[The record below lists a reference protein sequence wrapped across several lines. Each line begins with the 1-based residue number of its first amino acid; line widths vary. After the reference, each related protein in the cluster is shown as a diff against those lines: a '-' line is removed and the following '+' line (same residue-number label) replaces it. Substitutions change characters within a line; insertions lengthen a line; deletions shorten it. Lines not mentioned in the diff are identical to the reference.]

1 MDIKA
6 QAIKDDTNPVK
17 LDWDQRKS
25 NGAYRGADEGMHVKT
40 LAEVRVDDETGAL
53 LTDPAKLAEYVQ
65 PGDCILDVVN
75 RVGQL
80 LNIDKAIPVPAG
92 MVLPWN
98 GLAIMAYDND

>member
-6 QAIKDDTNPVK
+6 QAIKDDTNPSK
-17 LDWDQRKS
+17 FDWDQRKS
-25 NGAYRGADEGMHVKT
+25 TGAYRGSDEGMHVKT
-40 LAEVRVDDETGAL
+40 LAEKRVDDATGDL
-53 LTDPAKLAEYVQ
+53 LTNPERLAEFVQ